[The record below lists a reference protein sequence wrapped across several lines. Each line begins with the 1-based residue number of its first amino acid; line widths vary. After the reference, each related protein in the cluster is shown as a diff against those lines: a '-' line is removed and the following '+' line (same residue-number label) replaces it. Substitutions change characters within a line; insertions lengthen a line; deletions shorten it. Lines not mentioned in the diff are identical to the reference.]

1 MKKIETKRIDSIVNS
16 LDLWNSVDD
25 ILEKNAT
32 LEEIENIKQKI
43 SQIHNLDE

>member
-1 MKKIETKRIDSIVNS
+1 MNKIKTKRIDSIVNS
-16 LDLWNSVDD
+16 LDLGHSVDD

-43 SQIHNLDE
+43 SQIYNSEE